1 VARFLPQH
9 RAMITDGFASGER
22 GSREAARQT
31 NGARHG
37 AVCAIDGGFARRSAR
52 VLGVTESRNA
62 DIDRVERETDL
73 SWIDVRSCT

>member
-1 VARFLPQH
+1 
-9 RAMITDGFASGER
+9 MITDGFVSGER

-31 NGARHG
+31 NGARYG

-62 DIDRVERETDL
+62 DIDRVERGTDL